1 MATITDILISELDP
15 AVLPAKGTD
24 ELVVNQYDDAIKD
37 FVTRRI
43 NWSGVGDSIQDLSGD
58 INFPGVKQILFA
70 DGTETEPSITFK
82 SDTSTGIYKPLSP
95 LGTVAITSDGGEVMR
110 ATTQG
115 IKKLI
120 GIGFTL
126 NQMPEDSLHVK
137 GGGTVFEFGNNNKL
151 HFKSRQGLP
160 SIDTVTDTPML
171 FATNGI
177 ERGRFTEGGNF
188 EFYGALGVGTYVG
201 GTPVADHGDDGY
213 LLLSQGDDVN
223 PIWSSP
229 YEFLNDNVDIIT
241 NILIT
246 DPNFIEQ
253 ISNSIDIG
261 VINEKLDDLNIG
273 DGLAIGARPDAGN
286 QPEKFLYNTFIFSNL
301 PTL

>member
-43 NWSGVGDSIQDLSGD
+43 TWSGVGDSIQDLSGD

-201 GTPVADHGDDGY
+201 GTPVAYHGDVGY
-213 LLLSQGDDVN
+213 LLLSQGDNVN

-229 YEFLNDNVDIIT
+229 YNFISANTDIIT
-241 NILIT
+241 DILVNSPI
-246 DPNFIEQ
+246 FISE
-253 ISNSIDIG
+253 ISNNIDIG
-261 VINEKLDDLNIG
+261 VINEKLDDFNIG
-273 DGLAIGARPDAGN
+273 DGLDIGVRPDSN
-286 QPEKFLYNTFIFSNL
+286 SQPEKFLYNTFIFSNL

>member
-43 NWSGVGDSIQDLSGD
+43 TWSGVGDSIQDLSGD

-201 GTPVADHGDDGY
+201 GTPVAYHGDVGY
-213 LLLSQGDDVN
+213 LLL
-223 PIWSSP
+223 
-229 YEFLNDNVDIIT
+229 FDIY
-241 NILIT
+241 
-246 DPNFIEQ
+246 
-253 ISNSIDIG
+253 
-261 VINEKLDDLNIG
+261 
-273 DGLAIGARPDAGN
+273 R
-286 QPEKFLYNTFIFSNL
+286 IFRN
-301 PTL
+301 